1 MNLSNVKALGIFY
14 KEVPVNALFKYCNTL
29 PNIIC
34 ISALEYTTDYCTA
47 VSLGGRKGF
56 RLIKLKKVAW
66 KG

>member
-1 MNLSNVKALGIFY
+1 MPYLSTV
-14 KEVPVNALFKYCNTL
+14 NTL

-56 RLIKLKKVAW
+56 RLI
-66 KG
+66 